1 MQVYEQQYAWVK
13 WGQEVSSR
21 FSVINGTRQGSVASP
36 ALWCVY
42 LDLLIKELR
51 EIGLGCH
58 VGGLFMG
65 VVVYADDVLL
75 MAPNRAAMQ
84 VMLQKC
90 EDYASK
96 NNIQFSTDP
105 DPVKSKT
112 KCILVCGNRKNL
124 AKPAPLTLCGR
135 DLPWVKSASHLGHEL
150 HESGSM
156 EHDANVKRAIFIGE
170 SVEVRET
177 FHFASP
183 VEILSALKLYC
194 SSFYGCMLWDLGG
207 EGASQLYNAWSTGI
221 KLAWEVPRATRT
233 YLVQNVL
240 ASGITSAKVDILA
253 RYANF
258 FRSLRKSPSQE
269 VSVMANIVGR
279 DLRST
284 TGSNLKLLEESSGLN
299 PWTYDSSRIKMEL
312 IAREKVV
319 IPEQDAWRIGYLK
332 KLLEERQMFTYSGEM
347 DMMNQVSDLI
357 DSVCIN

>member
-156 EHDANVKRAIFIGE
+156 EHDANVKRAIFIRD
-170 SVEVRET
+170 SVEVSET
-177 FHFASP
+177 IHFSSP
-183 VEILSALKLYC
+183 VEVLSALKLYC
-194 SSFYGCMLWDLGG
+194 SSFYGCML
-207 EGASQLYNAWSTGI
+207 
-221 KLAWEVPRATRT
+221 
-233 YLVQNVL
+233 
-240 ASGITSAKVDILA
+240 
-253 RYANF
+253 
-258 FRSLRKSPSQE
+258 
-269 VSVMANIVGR
+269 
-279 DLRST
+279 
-284 TGSNLKLLEESSGLN
+284 
-299 PWTYDSSRIKMEL
+299 
-312 IAREKVV
+312 
-319 IPEQDAWRIGYLK
+319 
-332 KLLEERQMFTYSGEM
+332 
-347 DMMNQVSDLI
+347 
-357 DSVCIN
+357 